1 MPCMEYRTLAIGL
14 SDELFHALREALI
27 QYKLQFTTSP
37 SLRDANRLL
46 SCQIFHLLIVD
57 IDYLRD
63 VQQIDW
69 LNGVRRNSF
78 APLIILS
85 DTPEKDTNG
94 MVRLGADM
102 CISGKWPS
110 SMIADLAYAQ
120 LRRYTEYNHF
130 SDSGGAGLS
139 AFQLGDIFID
149 PARQEVTVCGQPVNL
164 RHREFSLLLY
174 FMQNPNIV
182 LTAEQICEHAWRME
196 YTQPVDRAVHELR
209 KQIEPD
215 PACPRYVKTVYRVGY
230 RFTAYRS
237 EIEKAVAL

>member
-1 MPCMEYRTLAIGL
+1 MKYNALTIGL
-14 SDELFHALREALI
+14 PDDLLANLQMCFNQHSLHFHS
-27 QYKLQFTTSP
+27 TTTV
-37 SLRDANRLL
+37 RKGDCLL
-46 SCQIFHLLIVD
+46 HSQIFHLLIVD

-69 LNGVRRNSF
+69 LNGIRRNSF
-78 APLIILS
+78 VPLIILS
-85 DTPEKDTNG
+85 NTPEKDTNG

-102 CISGKWPS
+102 CISSKWPS

-174 FMQNPNIV
+174 FMRTPNIV
-182 LTAEQICEHAWRME
+182 LTAGQICEHAWRME
-196 YTQPVDRAVHELR
+196 YTQPVDRAIHELR

-215 PACPRYVKTVYRVGY
+215 PACPRYIKTVYRVGY

-237 EIEKAVAL
+237 EIEKAAAL